1 MHPITPHNS
10 IPDFNGLAAQG
21 WSVFLMPRGSKIP
34 SGSWKRFQTEHPTEK
49 QIADWQG
56 EIANV
61 GIVTGRLSN
70 LLVLDVDSPEAQAAV
85 DQLELPRT
93 PTVKTSKG
101 RHYYF
106 QHPHQEI
113 RNSVRVRGL
122 KLDIRGE
129 GGIVVGPGSQHPDGT
144 IYSWEVSPSDC
155 SPAELPAE
163 ILADLVPPRDVA
175 VCASGE
181 ADGRFLEAGPF
192 STWINREVQAA
203 IIELRKAREGE
214 RNDTLFRLAAR
225 LANHAA
231 ALDLPW
237 QQISDQL
244 RPEALAIGLS
254 GDETSNTLQSAW
266 AKGSATPT
274 AWVEIAR
281 KWIYVASRDRFWS
294 PTTRQELTPKAFS
307 MAFAEAMPYEKS
319 NLATFLTKAG
329 LVERVLDFRF
339 EPGQQQGVISVAGEH
354 FYNTYEAPEIMAI
367 EGDCTPL
374 VDFLE
379 YLIPA
384 EDERLHLVKMIAWT
398 VANPG
403 KKLSYALLLQ
413 SRVHGVGKSTLIE
426 IWRELLGKR
435 NTRKTNSEEMDGAY
449 QSYLADTLLVVL
461 EELNLGS
468 GIGVYNRLKDMITGE
483 TAVINE
489 KYLKQREVPN
499 FANFVFLSNLDAPV
513 LIEQRDRRF
522 FVLDT
527 PAEARSSEYWTEFHS
542 WWRAHLGEI
551 KGFFDRIDVADFQ
564 PQACPPMTEAKAKLK
579 LQSATPLAQVLQEL
593 IDERDWPFAR
603 GICTPSEIRASLRR
617 AGLNE
622 RSPRKIASALT
633 DLGCLPLRQTRLSDG
648 SRKSPWALFDIEKW
662 EMATPLEI
670 REAFENPAMIGWAN
684 EEEAA

>member
-1 MHPITPHNS
+1 MHPITPYNS
-10 IPDFNGLAAQG
+10 IPDFKALAAQG

-34 SGSWKRFQTEHPTEK
+34 SGSWKRFQTQHPTEK

-56 EIANV
+56 EVANV

-70 LLVLDVDSPEAQAAV
+70 LLVLDVDSPEAQAEV

-106 QHPHQEI
+106 QHPDQEI

-144 IYSWEVSPSDC
+144 IYSWEVSPSHC

-175 VCASGE
+175 VCANGE

-231 ALDLPW
+231 ALDLPC

-244 RPEALAIGLS
+244 RPEALAVGLT
-254 GDETSNTLQSAW
+254 GEETANTLQSAW
-266 AKGSATPT
+266 SKGSATPT

-294 PTTRQELTPKAFS
+294 PITRSELTPKAFS

-339 EPGQQQGVISVAGEH
+339 EPGQHEGVISVAGER
-354 FYNTYEAPEIMAI
+354 FYNTYEAPKIVAV
-367 EGDCTPL
+367 EGDCKPL
-374 VDFLE
+374 VDYLE

-384 EDERLHLVKMIAWT
+384 DDERAHLLKMIAWT

-413 SRVHGVGKSTLIE
+413 SRVHGVGKSTLVE
-426 IWRELLGKR
+426 IWRKLLGKR
-435 NTRKTNSEEMDGAY
+435 NTRKTNSEEMESQY

-483 TAVINE
+483 TAIINE
-489 KYLKQREVPN
+489 KYIKQKEVPN
-499 FANFVFLSNLDAPV
+499 FANFVFLSNLDAPI
-513 LIEQRDRRF
+513 LIERGDRRF

-527 PAEARSSEYWTEFHS
+527 PAEARSAEYWTEFHS
-542 WWRAHLGEI
+542 WWRSNLGVV
-551 KGFFDRIDVADFQ
+551 KAFFDSVDVSDFK
-564 PQACPPMTEAKAKLK
+564 PQATPPMTEAKERLK
-579 LQSATPLAQVLQEL
+579 RQSATPLAQVLREL
-593 IDERDWPFAR
+593 IDERQWPIAR
-603 GICTPSEIRASLRR
+603 GICTLAEVRLALKS
-617 AGLNE
+617 AGVTE
-622 RSPRKIASALT
+622 RSNHRIISALT
-633 DLGCLPLRQTRLSDG
+633 ELGCFPLGQTRLSDG
-648 SRKSPWALFDIEKW
+648 TRPSPWALSNLAKW
-662 EMATPLEI
+662 KEATPAEI
-670 REAFENPAMIGWAN
+670 REAFANPRKLGSVV
-684 EEEAA
+684 EEVA